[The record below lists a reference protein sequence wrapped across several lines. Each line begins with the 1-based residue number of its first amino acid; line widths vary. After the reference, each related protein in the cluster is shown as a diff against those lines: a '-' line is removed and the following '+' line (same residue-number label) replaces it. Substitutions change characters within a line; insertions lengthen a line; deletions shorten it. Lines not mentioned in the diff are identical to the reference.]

1 MCESFVLIILSCYS
15 GLLWRLLW
23 LMIFGCGN
31 YLVIIMLTCLKI
43 HISLVN
49 VIQKES
55 ANIRFFSDRI
65 VLLAHFFDAYFLDSS
80 IINY

>member
-1 MCESFVLIILSCYS
+1 MCESFVLIISSCYS

-23 LMIFGCGN
+23 LMIFGYGN

-43 HISLVN
+43 HIPLVN

-65 VLLAHFFDAYFLDSS
+65 E
-80 IINY
+80 

>member
-1 MCESFVLIILSCYS
+1 MCESFVLIIPSCYS

-65 VLLAHFFDAYFLDSS
+65 VLLAHFFDAYFIDLS